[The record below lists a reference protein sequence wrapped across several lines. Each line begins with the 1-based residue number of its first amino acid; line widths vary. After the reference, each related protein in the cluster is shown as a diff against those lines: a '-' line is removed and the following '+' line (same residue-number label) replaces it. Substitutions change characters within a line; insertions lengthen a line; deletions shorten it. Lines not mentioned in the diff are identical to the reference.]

1 MKGRLW
7 PDSVERSILSRF
19 YWAIGVSEALN
30 VIFPFQ
36 FVYLYLV
43 LNRPEWAPIPLLIES
58 ATYILLEI
66 PSGLFADRRGRKRSV
81 TLGYG
86 LGAFAWAMVPLA
98 VSQPGILQLLSVC
111 TCFMVGGIAG
121 TLVSGAREA
130 WVVDNLAHHHQSS
143 LVETYFA
150 RSRSFQSLGS
160 TFAASMVLL
169 ALYIFPISRT
179 LLDML
184 WLIMATG
191 MLATAAILSTIPEI
205 STDGNPYQMSKY
217 SDAEPFKAIS
227 GFRLLL
233 KRPLL
238 FMFFLVMVIG
248 TFAGSIA
255 NEAFDISL
263 VMRGMDARA
272 FAALGIADNLVWI
285 IAPMAGLYLARRFSL
300 RFVLVLFL
308 ILPAITMCVFFF
320 QPALW
325 GVVGLYLLLDLFD
338 GIWDPLA
345 EARLHALIPS
355 HGRATLAS
363 IVNQVSG
370 LVEILGIGL
379 FALMLGEHSDALR
392 DAAPGLLEAFSGGTA
407 TLAVAPEGFMGIP
420 IPDQAIIIFVLSGL
434 FAVPFILKSVPKENN
449 SLALRKMKQARRK

>member
-7 PDSVERSILSRF
+7 PDSAERSILSRF

-58 ATYILLEI
+58 ATYLLLEI
-66 PSGLFADRRGRKRSV
+66 PSGLFADRKGRKRSV
-81 TLGYG
+81 TLGYT
-86 LGAFAWAMVPLA
+86 LGAFAWALVPWSIA
-98 VSQPGILQLLSVC
+98 QPGILQLLSVC
-111 TCFMVGGIAG
+111 ACFMVGGIAG

-130 WVVDNLAHHHQSS
+130 WVVDNLSHYRQSS

-150 RSRSFQSLGS
+150 RSRSFQSFGS
-160 TFAASMVLL
+160 TFAASTVLL
-169 ALYIFPISRT
+169 ALYIFPISRV

-184 WLIMATG
+184 WLIMAAG
-191 MLATAAILSTIPEI
+191 MLATATILSTIPEVSAGNNTGQI
-205 STDGNPYQMSKY
+205 LEDTDPK
-217 SDAEPFKAIS
+217 PFKAIS
-227 GFRLLL
+227 GFQLLL
-233 KRPLL
+233 KTPML
-238 FMFFLVMVIG
+238 FMFSLAMVIG

-255 NEAFDISL
+255 DEAFDISL
-263 VMRGMDARA
+263 VIRGMDARA

-308 ILPAITMCVFFF
+308 ILPAIAVCLFFLR
-320 QPALW
+320 PSLW
-325 GVVGLYLLLDLFD
+325 GVVGLYLILDLFD

-363 IVNQVSG
+363 IVNQASG
-370 LVEILGIGL
+370 VVEIIGIAV
-379 FALMLGEHSDALR
+379 FTLMLGEHSDALR
-392 DAAPGLLEAFSGGTA
+392 DAAPGLLEAFSGGAA
-407 TLAVAPEGFMGIP
+407 TLAVAPEGFLGMP
-420 IPDQAIIIFVLSGL
+420 IPDQAIIIFILSGL
-434 FAVPFILKSVPKENN
+434 LAVPFILKSIPKDSN
-449 SLALRKMKQARRK
+449 SLSLRKIQQARIH